1 MGLDPA
7 RDSSNRLPSRNLRND
22 KTPIEI
28 PCGFAILVVH
38 GSDRFVCSSTF
49 LSLDE
54 DGSVLPT
61 ERQNCYEKDSWSQN
75 QPKRGSQLKDLRKK
89 GCFSGSEII
98 GIVGS
103 RNSPP
108 SRAACTLMMQK
119 SQIESVYCKTGLHWN
134 QRRPLFLTD
143 IHPSSS
149 HRNRVYKS
157 IAVDYCRVT
166 RLLILIESAIT
177 GRAEWELGQS
187 YPAYHDGHQRD

>member
-22 KTPIEI
+22 KTSIEI

-89 GCFSGSEII
+89 KGASRGVKLLGSWEQAI
-98 GIVGS
+98 
-103 RNSPP
+103 R
-108 SRAACTLMMQK
+108 
-119 SQIESVYCKTGLHWN
+119 
-134 QRRPLFLTD
+134 
-143 IHPSSS
+143 
-149 HRNRVYKS
+149 HRVERH
-157 IAVDYCRVT
+157 A
-166 RLLILIESAIT
+166 L
-177 GRAEWELGQS
+177 
-187 YPAYHDGHQRD
+187 